1 MRISLA
7 AVVLAMAGVLFAT
20 APLSAQPGSGP
31 IGTGTG
37 LSVGPRVLVDFETG
51 DLTLGGEVR
60 FAPPA
65 PDFLQFRAL
74 YDFTFLSG
82 LTERTFAFD
91 VLFSTGGFAVGGG
104 PVIRN
109 TRLTGAD
116 PREDFDGWSAV
127 VMLGGD
133 PRTRGRFNVGL
144 ELRWMFVDPFE
155 PRTFGVVVGLPLI

>member
-1 MRISLA
+1 MRTKICTV
-7 AVVLAMAGVLFAT
+7 AVLVTGILFA
-20 APLSAQPGSGP
+20 ASPISAQPGSGP
-31 IGTGTG
+31 TGTGTG
-37 LSVGPRVLVDFETG
+37 LSIGPRVLVDFETS

-74 YDFTFLSG
+74 YDFTFLDG

-91 VLFSTGGFAVGGG
+91 ALLATGGFAIGGG

-109 TRLTGAD
+109 TRLTADD
-116 PREDFDGWSAV
+116 PREDFTGWSAV
-127 VMLGGD
+127 LMLGGD

-144 ELRWMFVDPFE
+144 ELRWIFVDPFE
-155 PRTFGVVVGLPLI
+155 PRTLGVVVGVPLV